1 MSSSSSV
8 DKGPKV
14 KKSRK
19 ERENEWKQ
27 PATGT
32 KKLGGVDYSNIEDRI
47 VGDKRFERERAENLK
62 TQEKPAAAISST
74 FDAFQRFIFMYVYMY
89 IYVYT

>member
-1 MSSSSSV
+1 MSSSSSK

-19 ERENEWKQ
+19 ERENEWKM
-27 PATGT
+27 PAAGT
-32 KKLGGVDYSNIEDRI
+32 KKLGGVDYSRAEDRI

-62 TQEKPAAAISST
+62 TQEKPAVAMSST
-74 FDAFQRFIFMYVYMY
+74 FDAFQRYKC
-89 IYVYT
+89 IYVDRYLSAN